1 MGALSS
7 WAMLAVTHHLIVQ
20 AAYHKVH
27 GYTYTGKFWYDNYE
41 ILGDDVIIF
50 DKDVA
55 EAYLALMAEL
65 GVPINL
71 SKSVVAVNPT
81 TEFAKVTTHYGVNVS
96 AISWKM
102 FISQN
107 TFQGRVNILWS
118 LLNKDYLPLSHLGT
132 WLLDV
137 TAKSVRNRG
146 LENLVYLPLLTL
158 FAYQGKINYED
169 ILRGLFSKEEMTL
182 PDNKKVLLKEHN
194 ATYLRNLVINLIT
207 GKDLRL
213 MSKNPTWEKEL
224 AILKGAIVRSI
235 KAPNLDPSRISVELA
250 HYAIS
255 EMYPYLGNPKIW
267 DPVLKVQFSE
277 VLSAE
282 VDLRNCMK
290 EIFFDALSRA
300 EVDIPFN
307 YLKLEVRE
315 LLELRDKAD
324 RGSQILTLLNRTK
337 EALITK
343 KPKVT
348 KVKPSLQVLKDIL
361 IMRKF
366 VAR

>member
-1 MGALSS
+1 
-7 WAMLAVTHHLIVQ
+7 
-20 AAYHKVH
+20 
-27 GYTYTGKFWYDNYE
+27 
-41 ILGDDVIIF
+41 VIIF

-137 TAKSVRNRG
+137 TAKSVKNKG

-213 MSKNPTWEKEL
+213 MSKNPT
-224 AILKGAIVRSI
+224 
-235 KAPNLDPSRISVELA
+235 
-250 HYAIS
+250 
-255 EMYPYLGNPKIW
+255 
-267 DPVLKVQFSE
+267 
-277 VLSAE
+277 
-282 VDLRNCMK
+282 
-290 EIFFDALSRA
+290 
-300 EVDIPFN
+300 
-307 YLKLEVRE
+307 
-315 LLELRDKAD
+315 
-324 RGSQILTLLNRTK
+324 
-337 EALITK
+337 
-343 KPKVT
+343 
-348 KVKPSLQVLKDIL
+348 
-361 IMRKF
+361 
-366 VAR
+366 

>member
-1 MGALSS
+1 
-7 WAMLAVTHHLIVQ
+7 
-20 AAYHKVH
+20 
-27 GYTYTGKFWYDNYE
+27 
-41 ILGDDVIIF
+41 
-50 DKDVA
+50 
-55 EAYLALMAEL
+55 
-65 GVPINL
+65 
-71 SKSVVAVNPT
+71 
-81 TEFAKVTTHYGVNVS
+81 
-96 AISWKM
+96 
-102 FISQN
+102 
-107 TFQGRVNILWS
+107 
-118 LLNKDYLPLSHLGT
+118 
-132 WLLDV
+132 LLDV

-282 VDLRNCMK
+282 VDLRTCMK